1 MPMKRFSVLL
11 LTLVLALSGCGQ
23 KAVETQIIAMDTVM
37 ELTACGSG
45 AKKAVSGAEE
55 AIRSLE
61 AMLDR
66 TSAQSEVSAL
76 NAGAGSPAAVS
87 GTLAELL
94 RAALDY
100 AVATD
105 GRFDVTIAP
114 VMDAWGFTTDHQQ
127 VPDQSVLDRLLPLVD
142 SGLVT
147 LEDTAQGPAVTLAES
162 QSVDLGGIAKG
173 YVSDCVE
180 AVFRQNG
187 IAAGKISLGGNIY
200 VQGSKPDGSVWRVG
214 VRDPRNE
221 SGLAGILSLSD
232 AYAVTS
238 GGYER
243 YFTQSGKTYHHII
256 DPATGYPAETRL
268 LSVTVV
274 ADANGPAE
282 GTAPGNGAMCDAFS
296 TALFVM
302 GEDAALDFWRSGAY
316 DFDLVLVTEDGRV
329 LITGGLEGRFEE
341 CEESG
346 YAYEIV
352 H

>member
-1 MPMKRFSVLL
+1 MKRFSILL
-11 LTLVLALSGCGQ
+11 LALVLALSGCGQ
-23 KAVETQIIAMDTVM
+23 KAVETQIFAMDTVM
-37 ELTACGSG
+37 ELTAYGSG
-45 AKKAVSGAEE
+45 AKDAVSQSEE
-55 AIRSLE
+55 AIQSLE

-66 TSAQSEVSAL
+66 TSEASEVSVL
-76 NAGAGSPAAVS
+76 NRSAGSPAAVS
-87 GTLAELL
+87 ETLAELL

-100 AVATD
+100 ADATD
-105 GRFDVTIAP
+105 GSFDVTIAP

-127 VPDQSVLDRLLPLVD
+127 VPDPSVLEALLPLVD
-142 SGLVT
+142 SSLVT
-147 LEDTAQGPAVTLAES
+147 LEETAEGAAVTLAAG

-187 IAAGKISLGGNIY
+187 VTSGKISLGGNIY
-200 VQGSKPDGSVWRVG
+200 VQGGKPDGSDWRIG
-214 VRDPRNE
+214 VRDPQDE
-221 SGLAGILSLSD
+221 SGFACILSLSD
-232 AYAVTS
+232 GYAVTS

-243 YFTQSGKTYHHII
+243 YFTQNGKTYHHII
-256 DPATGYPAETRL
+256 DPATGYPAENGL

-274 ADANGPAE
+274 ADANGPAK

-296 TALFVM
+296 TALFIM

-316 DFDLVLVTEDGRV
+316 RFDLVLVTEDGRV
-329 LITGGLEGRFEE
+329 LITDGLEGRFEE

-346 YAYEIV
+346 YAYEVI

>member
-1 MPMKRFSVLL
+1 MKRFSVLL
-11 LTLVLALSGCGQ
+11 LALVLVLSGCGQ
-23 KAVETQIIAMDTVM
+23 KAVETQIFAMDTVM
-37 ELTACGSG
+37 ELTAYGSG
-45 AKKAVSGAEE
+45 GKRAVAGAED

-66 TSAQSEVSAL
+66 TSDQSEVSVL
-76 NAGAGSPAAVS
+76 NGAAGTPAAVS
-87 GTLAELL
+87 QTLAELL
-94 RAALDY
+94 RAALNY
-100 AVATD
+100 AGAT
-105 GRFDVTIAP
+105 GRSFDVTIAP
-114 VMDAWGFTTDHQQ
+114 VMDAWGFTKDRQQ
-127 VPDQSVLDRLLPLVD
+127 VPDRALLDALLPLVD
-142 SGLVT
+142 SRLVT
-147 LEDTAQGPAVTLAES
+147 LEESAGGAAVTLAEG
-162 QSVDLGGIAKG
+162 QAVDLGGIAKG

-187 IAAGKISLGGNIY
+187 VESGKISLGGNIY
-200 VQGSKPDGSVWRVG
+200 VQGGKPDGSAWRVG

-221 SGLAGILSLSD
+221 SGFAGILSLSD
-232 AYAVTS
+232 GYAVTS

-243 YFTQSGKTYHHII
+243 YFTQDGKTYHHII
-256 DPATGYPAETRL
+256 DPATGYPADSGL

-274 ADANGPAE
+274 ADANGPSE

-302 GEDAALDFWRSGAY
+302 GEEAALDFWRSGAY

-329 LITGGLEGRFEE
+329 LVTDGLESRFEE